1 MSGAATKPSLAVI
14 IFFASGSLAF
24 GQAGSTGGTI
34 GKQDKSV
41 TGGESAVE
49 PHTPA
54 KSRPKGQRPIDGG
67 PSDQSSE
74 LSVAGRWRWR
84 SDCTTHWQGEFDL
97 AETSRGHFSGSFA
110 GTSWYDV
117 GTITDGH
124 ISGTSV
130 SFTRKNVAVTQ
141 YWTGR
146 LAAGRIKGTY
156 SGNANCGWEAT
167 RK

>member
-1 MSGAATKPSLAVI
+1 MSGAATKPFLAII
-14 IFFASGSLAF
+14 IFFACGSLVF

-34 GKQDKSV
+34 GKTDKSV
-41 TGGESAVE
+41 SGGESTAE

-54 KSRPKGQRPIDGG
+54 KSRPKGQRPIDRGT
-67 PSDQSSE
+67 SDQSSE
-74 LSVAGRWRWR
+74 VSVAGRWRWTQ
-84 SDCTTHWQGEFDL
+84 DCPPRWQGEFDL
-97 AETSRGHFSGSFA
+97 AETSRGHFDGSFA
-110 GTSWYDV
+110 GTSWYDN

-130 SFTRKNVAVTQ
+130 SFTRKSAPVTQ

-146 LAAGRIKGTY
+146 LTAGRMKGTS
-156 SGNANCGWEAT
+156 SGNANCSWEAT